1 MDCIMHCLLGDNI
14 IYLEQGVI
22 WRRDYPSPSG
32 RICSIE
38 GRPIQGRLRIPHCEI
53 QGSRNE
59 VKCHGN
65 ASAEMSFNLGK

>member
-1 MDCIMHCLLGDNI
+1 MLRRVGEYAASRVVRFKGDGGFP
-14 IYLEQGVI
+14 L
-22 WRRDYPSPSG
+22 RDP
-32 RICSIE
+32 
-38 GRPIQGRLRIPHCEI
+38 